1 MRQVGKLSIATLLF
15 GLFHA
20 DAFLPQRSIISSS
33 NTRIQSFVEHQTS
46 EDDHRK
52 QSYFLSLEEI
62 NPLITLNKDK
72 SSMKVVN
79 AFGLWCAVVSLTLA
93 PIWTLA
99 MSMVKLTHNMNENF
113 DPQRAIYDK

>member
-1 MRQVGKLSIATLLF
+1 MRRVGTLSIATVLLF
-15 GLFHA
+15 YVFHA
-20 DAFLPQRSIISSS
+20 DAFLPQRPIVS
-33 NTRIQSFVEHQTS
+33 NTRIHSSAEQ
-46 EDDHRK
+46 DDHRK
-52 QSYFLSLEEI
+52 QSYFLTLEEI
-62 NPLITLNKDK
+62 NPIITLNKDK

-99 MSMVKLTHNMNENF
+99 MSMVKMAHNMNEDF